1 MQKTIAIITTV
12 DHNVGDDF
20 VREGLK
26 YILRKHFVL
35 EELNFLHIH
44 KHSPIT
50 SRYGFEKLRKL
61 NYSKRID
68 KLIPKIHP
76 QNVSLC

>member
-1 MQKTIAIITTV
+1 MNISIITTV

-26 YILRKHFVL
+26 YILLQHYKD
-35 EELNFLHIH
+35 EEVNFLHIH

-50 SRYGFEKLRKL
+50 SRFGFEKLRTLK
-61 NYSKRID
+61 YSK
-68 KLIPKIHP
+68 K
-76 QNVSLC
+76 N